1 MACPLASVAGGGWR
15 VAGAEAAG
23 LPHPAESAPRVRPP
37 SFICCLP
44 HSLALTGHRW

>member
-1 MACPLASVAGGGWR
+1 MACPLASPAGGGWR
-15 VAGAEAAG
+15 VRRPRAY
-23 LPHPAESAPRVRPP
+23 LTPLSPPRRVRPP